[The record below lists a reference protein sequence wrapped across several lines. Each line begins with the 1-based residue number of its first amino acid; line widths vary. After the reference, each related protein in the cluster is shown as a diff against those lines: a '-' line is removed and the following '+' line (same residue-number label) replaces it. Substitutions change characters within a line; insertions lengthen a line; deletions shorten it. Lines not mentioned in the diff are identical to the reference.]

1 MNDTYF
7 SKQEVLKCHYDIA
20 HFCISTPQP
29 VILANVLC
37 SIIIRM
43 QSKTKYGHFNMTSG
57 ISHGYIII

>member
-1 MNDTYF
+1 MNHTYF

-20 HFCISTPQP
+20 HFCMSTPQP
-29 VILANVLC
+29 FFLAKVFC

-43 QSKTKYGHFNMTSG
+43 QSKTKNCHFNMTSG